1 MFIFEKYILKKL
13 VAVFLLTIIF
23 FTAIL
28 FIFNVFRIARHVA
41 AGLQLSLVLKLFV
54 YLIPSLLG
62 FSIPFAALVACL
74 LVYGKLSAQNELLA
88 LRASGVSLCRTASA
102 MAMLAAGAFLLS
114 LLVFGVISPAGKF
127 AVRKLRTQLGSIN
140 PLFLFEPGE
149 TTTISGYS
157 FYLKK
162 KQGNHLTDVRISH
175 ADKEN
180 VSTWI
185 GAETATMQHRKD
197 SGTLALTLKGV
208 TSSMRKRGGDELW
221 KETAESMTIEF
232 DLASIMARIEIEK
245 EEDEMTFRE
254 LLARARLSAESGG
267 DVGLYTMELNKR
279 LVFCLAC
286 LSFAVI
292 GAPLGM
298 RIHRGEKTVGVSIG
312 LALAMSFYTVVM
324 FAERLRDNP
333 AMHPRLLMWLPN
345 VVFVLLGIYF
355 FRRVRRGIG

>member
-127 AVRKLRTQLGSIN
+127 AVRKLRTQLGSVN

-197 SGTLALTLKGV
+197 SGTLALTLQGV

-267 DVGLYTMELNKR
+267 DVGLYRMELNKR